1 MVRCAVCC
9 HVFEIR
15 NHWELRV
22 IVCSD
27 CRERNPDVV
36 FCGEL
41 DETGERY
48 DPVRM
53 NERVEK

>member
-1 MVRCAVCC
+1 MIRCAVCGYIYDL
-9 HVFEIR
+9 HT
-15 NHWELRV
+15 HWELKV

-27 CRERNPDVV
+27 CRERNLDVV